1 MEKKIRANILDERPI
16 IEFPTIVKI
25 CLIMLSFMIGLSVLF
40 LPPLISIMLVVG
52 ISISIAIFFNLYIG
66 LLIFLIGAFFHPTY
80 WLPQLQAFH
89 PARLLAIGVVFI
101 WAFHIL
107 IYRDFKFVKV
117 PQNYIFLLFLCIAFI
132 STFFSPYFDYTFSY
146 FIEFGVKAFVL
157 YFLIINLVKSQK
169 QVVFFSY
176 FLIIIGFLLS
186 LIGIYQYINHIG
198 VVYKDEGILRI
209 AGLAEDPNL
218 FAMDLITIIPIA
230 FAMFFSNR
238 AIFIKIMISFV
249 IILLIVTTVLTYS
262 RAGFLQLSIVLFL
275 AVGVRMYKR
284 NKILTVAT
292 FLIII
297 MIALPLV
304 PGKYWER
311 IQTMTNFDDPAIGKR
326 LSGWQVGLQMFSE
339 NPIKGVGLGLF
350 RYEFFEHA
358 LASPDVRYKQP
369 LDAHNTYIHTAA
381 EMGTFGLLFLIYLI
395 YLTFRDISIT
405 KKISHSSGNKFMWEI
420 SNGIEISLVSYLIG
434 GMFISYLHLL
444 IFWIIVP
451 MAIAMKQLSFKLSQG
466 QK

>member
-1 MEKKIRANILDERPI
+1 MKKNTQNNIIDEKPI
-16 IEFPTIVKI
+16 VEFPAIVNI
-25 CLIMLSFMIGLSVLF
+25 CLIVLAFTIGISILF
-40 LPPLISIMLVVG
+40 LPPLVSIMLVVG
-52 ISISIAIFFNLYIG
+52 LCLGVAIFFNLYIG

-89 PARLLAIGVVFI
+89 PARFLAIGVVFI

-107 IYRDFKFVKV
+107 IYRDFKFVKA
-117 PQNYIFLLFLCIAFI
+117 PQNIVFLLFLGIAFI

-176 FLIIIGFLLS
+176 FLIVIGFLLS

-218 FAMDLITIIPIA
+218 FAMDLITIIPIG
-230 FAMFFSNR
+230 FAMFFSNNTTK
-238 AIFIKIMISFV
+238 FLKIMIALV
-249 IILLIVTTVLTYS
+249 IILLIITTILTYS

-275 AVGVRMYKR
+275 AVGVRMFKK
-284 NKILTVAT
+284 NKVLTILT
-292 FLIII
+292 FL
-297 MIALPLV
+297 MILMITLPLV
-304 PGKYWER
+304 PAKYWER
-311 IQTMTNFDDPAIGKR
+311 IQTITNFDDPAIGKR
-326 LSGWQVGLQMFSE
+326 LSGWQIGLQMFSE

-381 EMGTFGLLFLIYLI
+381 EIGIFGLLSLLCLIYF
-395 YLTFRDISIT
+395 TFCDIITT
-405 KKISHSSGNKFMWEI
+405 KKISYNNGNKFMWEI
-420 SNGIEISLVSYLIG
+420 SNGVEISLVSYLIG

-451 MAIAMKQLSFKLSQG
+451 MAIAMKRLSLKLTQG
-466 QK
+466 